1 MVNEWLDRMY
11 ALAQKDAHCQ
21 QMLRDVQALE
31 TSYSWILQKLEK
43 ADAATVDQYITAC
56 EEQNYSLIFSA
67 YEIGRQDGFAAG
79 LTSVLNPENGR

>member
-1 MVNEWLDRMY
+1 MSNEWLNRMY

-31 TSYSWILQKLEK
+31 TSYLSIIQKMEK
-43 ADAATVDQYITAC
+43 ADAATVDRYVAAC
-56 EEQNYSLIFSA
+56 EEQNYNLIFSA

-79 LTSVLNPENGR
+79 LIAVLDPENSR